1 MSASKPVSQPV
12 DLQQLLGRFIQL
24 ANSIKDEGTPVE
36 AVNTALML
44 ASCTYATYVGAGNEG
59 YLKEGGV
66 NKIAEVYKQNLAS
79 LQKAKKNRFN
89 PQGKK

>member
-1 MSASKPVSQPV
+1 MTQNEQKDAG
-12 DLQQLLGRFIQL
+12 LQQALSRFINL
-24 ANSIKDEGTPVE
+24 ANELKDEGKPVE
-36 AVNTALML
+36 MISAALML
-44 ASCTYATYVGAGNEG
+44 ASCTYATYAGAGNEG

-79 LQKAKKNRFN
+79 LQKAKKNQFN